1 MDYISYLKDEIKRLE
16 LIDKYN
22 TKVQNSNKEKTK
34 SYYLE
39 GIKLL
44 LQQGESFENYSNV
57 LKEYREALNV
67 RELKVKQLYDEIKI
81 IKKLK
86 V

>member
-1 MDYISYLKDEIKRLE
+1 M
-16 LIDKYN
+16 
-22 TKVQNSNKEKTK
+22 QNSNKEKTK

-44 LQQGESFENYSNV
+44 LQTGETIENYKTILSEYKHALDVRNNV
-57 LKEYREALNV
+57 IKM
-67 RELKVKQLYDEIKI
+67 LYEEIKI